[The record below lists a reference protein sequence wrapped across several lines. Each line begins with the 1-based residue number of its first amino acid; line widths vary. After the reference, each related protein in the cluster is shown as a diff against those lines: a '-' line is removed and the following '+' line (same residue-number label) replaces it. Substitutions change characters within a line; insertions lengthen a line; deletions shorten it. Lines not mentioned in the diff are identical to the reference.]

1 MKYAIRTVLTVSAI
15 TIAACSFSGKTEK
28 PTAPETISQAQ
39 IEQTYEAMP
48 DEVKVMGDA
57 EIKPCNTFY
66 RNDDLSIGLRADW
79 FGTGGFGTD
88 EPD

>member
-28 PTAPETISQAQ
+28 PVQPETISQETQ
-39 IEQTYEAMP
+39 IEQEYEAMP

-57 EIKPCNTFY
+57 EIKPCNTF
-66 RNDDLSIGLRADW
+66 
-79 FGTGGFGTD
+79 
-88 EPD
+88 